1 MKNAKMI
8 GFGLYTP
15 KNLVENERL
24 QEFLETSDEW
34 IRTRTGIERRYI
46 S

>member
-24 QEFLETSDEW
+24 QAVSYTHLRAHETAN
-34 IRTRTGIERRYI
+34 
-46 S
+46 

>member
-24 QEFLETSDEW
+24 QEFFRD
-34 IRTRTGIERRYI
+34 
-46 S
+46 